1 MAQFSETVAIKRPP
15 ARSGML
21 VGQPERWF
29 EGYLETRSTRRVGD
43 RPSHERRHP
52 GGGYYGV

>member
-1 MAQFSETVAIKRPP
+1 
-15 ARSGML
+15 ML